1 MAVQSSLMEEKNT
14 FSWIVLR
21 PKTALKFSL
30 NNVKTIPF
38 SQVERTKCVK
48 QKPHKQIVQTLG
60 RIIILSADSSFT
72 VRLVLPCQQS
82 REHRQARSL
91 PAWWF
96 WCHSFDNQ
104 SEITRVQV
112 RYFLTLNGRL
122 RRGGDCVLCFL
133 SFFLWRYMNS
143 ALNLKPRVRSFWHS
157 DHDRSN
163 EPINP
168 LCTKDSSFIWST
180 MIRVLTDHW
189 SLIPIRIIPKERTLV
204 CVRSSMFGCA
214 SLHLS
219 HITDWTHVVSW
230 FPGSLEN
237 VKDNL
242 QNAVA
247 VAS

>member
-1 MAVQSSLMEEKNT
+1 MAVQSPLMEERNT

-30 NNVKTIPF
+30 NNDRTIPF

-48 QKPHKQIVQTLG
+48 QKPHKQVVQTLG
-60 RIIILSADSSFT
+60 RIIILSTDSSFT
-72 VRLVLPCQQS
+72 VRLALPCQQL
-82 REHRQARSL
+82 REHRQARCL

-112 RYFLTLNGRL
+112 RYFVTLNGRL
-122 RRGGDCVLCFL
+122 RRGGNCVLYFP
-133 SFFLWRYMNS
+133 SFFLWRYVNS

-168 LCTKDSSFIWST
+168 LCAKDSSVYLIYHDPSAL
-180 MIRVLTDHW
+180 R

-214 SLHLS
+214 SQHLS

>member
-1 MAVQSSLMEEKNT
+1 MAVQSPLMEERNT
-14 FSWIVLR
+14 FTWIVLR

-30 NNVKTIPF
+30 NNAKTIPF

-48 QKPHKQIVQTLG
+48 QKPHEQIVQTLG
-60 RIIILSADSSFT
+60 RIIILSAASSFT

-112 RYFLTLNGRL
+112 RYFLILNGRWE
-122 RRGGDCVLCFL
+122 GGNCVLCFL

-157 DHDRSN
+157 DHGRSN

-168 LCTKDSSFIWST
+168 LCTKDSSVHLIYHDPSA
-180 MIRVLTDHW
+180 LG
-189 SLIPIRIIPKERTLV
+189 SLILKRIISKERTLV
-204 CVRSSMFGCA
+204 CVRSSMLGCA
-214 SLHLS
+214 SQHLS
-219 HITDWTHVVSW
+219 HITDLTHVVSW
-230 FPGSLEN
+230 FPGS
-237 VKDNL
+237 
-242 QNAVA
+242 
-247 VAS
+247 